1 MDVVM
6 RYSVTWMRVGDDNE
20 ARGFHDF
27 NEAVEYRESLEK
39 TITTSVP
46 VLWLNAAQRVSLMRL
61 GLPVLGAVEKL
72 PATPSPHAHA

>member
-1 MDVVM
+1 
-6 RYSVTWMRVGDDNE
+6 MRVPGHSLKS
-20 ARGFHDF
+20 FHDY

-46 VLWLNAAQRVSLMRL
+46 VLWLNSAQRVSLMRL

-72 PATPSPHAHA
+72 PTSASAHAHA